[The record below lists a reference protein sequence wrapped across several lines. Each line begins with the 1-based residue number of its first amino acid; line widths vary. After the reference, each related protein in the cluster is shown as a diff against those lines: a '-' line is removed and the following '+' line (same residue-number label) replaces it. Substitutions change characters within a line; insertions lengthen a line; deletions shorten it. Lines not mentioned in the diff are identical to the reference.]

1 MSMRRLWILSLIM
14 LACGSIH
21 AANYD
26 YLVFKQADGTET
38 ALSASKLK
46 ITFSNGNAVIT
57 TADGAVT
64 TLLLNDLNAMY
75 FSDNGATGIETIT
88 ANGEIEQATVYS
100 LTGVKIAD
108 NANVNALKDSLRPG
122 VYLVKTN
129 TRTFKIQIK

>member
-1 MSMRRLWILSLIM
+1 MRRLSFLLFVM
-14 LACGSIH
+14 LTCCSIH

-46 ITFSNGNAVIT
+46 ITFSNGNAVVT
-57 TADGAVT
+57 TSDGATT
-64 TLLLNDLNAMY
+64 TLLLNGLNTMY
-75 FSDNGATGIETIT
+75 FSDNGTTGVKTIT
-88 ANGEIEQATVYS
+88 TNGEVERATVYS

-108 NANVNALKDSLRPG
+108 SMDVNALDVNLKPG

>member
-1 MSMRRLWILSLIM
+1 MRRLSFLLLVMLI
-14 LACGSIH
+14 CCTIH

-46 ITFSNGNAVIT
+46 ITFSNGNAVV
-57 TADGAVT
+57 TASDGVLT
-64 TLLLNDLNAMY
+64 TLLLKDLNAMY
-75 FSDNGATGIETIT
+75 FSDNGATGIKT
-88 ANGEIEQATVYS
+88 ATTNGEVERASVYS
-100 LTGVKIAD
+100 LTGVKMAEGVD
-108 NANVNALKDSLRPG
+108 VNTLEVSLKPG

>member
-1 MSMRRLWILSLIM
+1 MRRLSFLLLVMLI
-14 LACGSIH
+14 CCTIH

-38 ALSASKLK
+38 ALSASKMK

-57 TADGAVT
+57 ASDGVLT
-64 TLLLNDLNAMY
+64 TLLLKDLNAMY
-75 FSDNGATGIETIT
+75 FSDNGATGIKT
-88 ANGEIEQATVYS
+88 ATTNGEVERASVYS
-100 LTGVKIAD
+100 LTGVKMAEGVD
-108 NANVNALKDSLRPG
+108 VNTLEVSLKPG

>member
-1 MSMRRLWILSLIM
+1 MRRLSFLLLVM
-14 LACGSIH
+14 LMCCTIH

-38 ALSASKLK
+38 ALSASKMK

-57 TADGAVT
+57 ASDGVLT
-64 TLLLNDLNAMY
+64 TLLLKDLNAMY
-75 FSDNGATGIETIT
+75 FSDNGATGIKT
-88 ANGEIEQATVYS
+88 ATTNGEVERASVYS
-100 LTGVKIAD
+100 LTGVKMAEGVD
-108 NANVNALKDSLRPG
+108 VNTLEVSLKPG